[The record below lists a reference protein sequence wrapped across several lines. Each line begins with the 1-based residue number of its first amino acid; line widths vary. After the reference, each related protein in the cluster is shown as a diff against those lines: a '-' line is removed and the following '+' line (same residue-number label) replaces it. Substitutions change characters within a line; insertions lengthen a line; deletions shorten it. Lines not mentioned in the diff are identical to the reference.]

1 MAKEK
6 SEEEFEKP
14 TRKKLRKNTQKGR
27 DFVSRFGMTRDQA
40 GAPSIEKAAYREASP
55 TRRAARKALRKG
67 ETTRRGLASY
77 MSPEEEADELARIER
92 EGVADLHALLPGQ
105 VADYIAKDKARRES
119 PAMIDPEDE
128 AELLASPVEDVV
140 TADERRMASFGGPT
154 PEEEQELIDAP
165 VEMFDPRAARE
176 SAAKTALSSVTEPGE
191 LDVSAEDPS
200 MFAKE
205 ADAPSEPQIVKG
217 AGDYDYQMDP
227 VTKEITI
234 VGVPEDKKHLVGMK
248 LRQGKAYNAI
258 LAQEFGG
265 MA

>member
-1 MAKEK
+1 MAEK
-6 SEEEFEKP
+6 
-14 TRKKLRKNTQKGR
+14 TREDRQNYR
-27 DFVSRFGMTRDQA
+27 
-40 GAPSIEKAAYREASP
+40 AAAP

-92 EGVADLHALLPGQ
+92 EGVADLHSLLPGQ
-105 VADYIAKDKARRES
+105 LAKDKARRES

-154 PEEEQELIDAP
+154 LEEEQAFIDAP

-200 MFAKE
+200 MFAEK
-205 ADAPSEPQIVKG
+205 AGVPSEPQIVKG
-217 AGDYDYQMDP
+217 AGDYDYQMNP

-248 LRQGKAYNAI
+248 LSQGKAYDAI